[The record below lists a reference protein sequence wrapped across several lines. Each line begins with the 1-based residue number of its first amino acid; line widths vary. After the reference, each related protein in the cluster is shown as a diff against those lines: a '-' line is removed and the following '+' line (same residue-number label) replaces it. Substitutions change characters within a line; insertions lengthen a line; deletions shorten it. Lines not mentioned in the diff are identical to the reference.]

1 MFGGSAGRE
10 APAVQLSG
18 ALIDHLSHILK
29 ISEDNRKICLIAS
42 IGAGFAGV
50 FGLPLAGAIY
60 GLEITALGNLRYSAI
75 FPCFV
80 SALIALPYL
89 SYSKL
94 FIRMFLC
101 D

>member
-29 ISEDNRKICLIAS
+29 SRKITENLLNRQYWRGLCRGCLA
-42 IGAGFAGV
+42 
-50 FGLPLAGAIY
+50 LPLAGAIY

-80 SALIALPYL
+80 SALIASAIPE
-89 SYSKL
+89 L
-94 FIRMFLC
+94 FEIVHPHVFM
-101 D
+101 